1 MSANTGTSS
10 TTYSSRGARTAAL
23 HKYDPDGKDIATEN
37 FDLIAKVID
46 LLTTHSLWG
55 PDGTYTFDDG
65 ERWANIKEQNDG

>member
-1 MSANTGTSS
+1 MSANTYTSD
-10 TTYSSRGARTAAL
+10 TKYTSRIVSTAAL

-37 FDLIAKVID
+37 FDLIAKVIE

-65 ERWANIKEQNDG
+65 ERWANIKEHNDG